1 MFSNFLNFSI
11 IIAFTSL
18 SGFSRTSQDPLK
30 CFCAEKSSKH
40 WRLQLTFDRILL
52 WILTKKKKGIE
63 KLIDKTYFVELFLL
77 NILVK
82 EIFYF
87 HQEIT
92 VLGSKYW
99 KISNSTARNNVKFF
113 GILDLVPSFVVDS
126 RKFFL
131 PK

>member
-1 MFSNFLNFSI
+1 MDTN
-11 IIAFTSL
+11 
-18 SGFSRTSQDPLK
+18 
-30 CFCAEKSSKH
+30 
-40 WRLQLTFDRILL
+40 
-52 WILTKKKKGIE
+52 KKKKGIE
-63 KLIDKTYFVELFLL
+63 KLIDKTYFVELSLL

-87 HQEIT
+87 HQEKT

-99 KISNSTARNNVKFF
+99 KRSNSTARNNVTFF